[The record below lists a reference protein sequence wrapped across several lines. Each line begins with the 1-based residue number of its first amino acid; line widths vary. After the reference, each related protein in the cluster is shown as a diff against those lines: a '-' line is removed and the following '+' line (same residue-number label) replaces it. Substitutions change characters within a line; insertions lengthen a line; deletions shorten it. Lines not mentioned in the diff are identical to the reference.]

1 MIRRIFTLTI
11 SLCLLA
17 AAGALAQ
24 ETRIAAVVNDDIIS
38 IGDLE
43 GRVRLVLLSSQLP
56 DTPQVRQRVTPQVMR
71 ALIDEKLEMQEAK
84 RDKVTVSDKDVQDRL
99 EKLEQQNNMQKGGL
113 DKFLHDNGIPRSSL
127 VSQITAALAWNKVIE
142 GKFSSQATVSDQ
154 EVNDILARIKSNIG
168 KQQNHVGEIFLA
180 VDNPNQETEVKNLAD
195 RLAEQIRSGTAFS
208 AVAQQFSQSPTAAVG
223 GDLGWV
229 LPGELPPDIS
239 KAIDAMQAGQL
250 SAPIRGNGGYYLL
263 YLADRRTFG
272 QASPQDATITF
283 ARIGFPAPQSA
294 PIAERQR
301 VAAQAEQITSGMHSC
316 GELLKYGREHQPKLT
331 GQERD
336 VKIGALQPQLQS
348 ILQGL
353 QIAEASKPIIF
364 GDVVGILMVCDRKDA
379 SSPIATRDQVLNTLG
394 RQRLETLAQ
403 RFLSELRRSAYVDMR
418 V

>member
-1 MIRRIFTLTI
+1 MLRIASLAI
-11 SLCLLA
+11 SLVLLT
-17 AAGALAQ
+17 AGALAQ
-24 ETRIAAVVNDDIIS
+24 ETRIAAVVNDDVIS

-56 DTPQVRQRVTPQVMR
+56 DNAQVRQRVTPQVMR
-71 ALIDEKLEMQEAK
+71 SLIDEKLEMQEAK
-84 RDKVTVSDKDVQDRL
+84 RDKITVSDKEVQDRL

-113 DKFLHDNGIPRSSL
+113 DKFLHDNGIPRSTL

-154 EVNDILARIKSNIG
+154 EANDTLARIKSNIG
-168 KQQNHVGEIFLA
+168 KQQSHVGEIFLA
-180 VDNPNQETEVKNLAD
+180 VDNPSQETEVKNLAD
-195 RLAEQIRSGTAFS
+195 RLAEQIRGGTSFS

-239 KAIDAMQAGQL
+239 KAVDGMQAGQL

-263 YLADRRTFG
+263 YLAERRTFG
-272 QASPQDATITF
+272 QTSAQDATITF
-283 ARIGFPAPQSA
+283 ARVGFPAPQTA

-301 VAAQAEQITSGMHSC
+301 VIAQVDQITSSMHSC
-316 GELLKYGREHQPKLT
+316 GELLKYGREHLPKLT
-331 GQERD
+331 GEERD
-336 VKIGALQPQLQS
+336 VKMGTLQPQLQS
-348 ILQGL
+348 LLQEMK
-353 QIAEASKPIIF
+353 IAEPSKPIIF
-364 GDVVGILMVCDRKDA
+364 GDVVGIFMVCDRKEPV
-379 SSPIATRDQVLNTLG
+379 SPIPTREQVLNTLE